1 MLPVGRCR
9 GYRTVTSALARSQ
22 LCRVPEDLA
31 AFPDATG
38 RRSHRGPRHQPAVTR
53 RGPPG
58 VGHAF
63 DLSLTDLFFFLPLG
77 DVRGHASG
85 ERRARCSRHFGGGA
99 WSRKGRR
106 VVIFEK
112 TDHKAALA

>member
-63 DLSLTDLFFFLPLG
+63 DLSLTDLFFSFLSETCAATHLE
-77 DVRGHASG
+77 S
-85 ERRARCSRHFGGGA
+85 
-99 WSRKGRR
+99 
-106 VVIFEK
+106 
-112 TDHKAALA
+112 AALAAPATLEAEPGAEKVDELLFLRKLTTKPH